1 MHITSMTFPLEGLT
15 INKVLSLNLTACKHK
30 IEELSRTA
38 KGEAMSLPCLGFLT
52 PDLAVFCS

>member
-1 MHITSMTFPLEGLT
+1 MHITGVTFPLEGLT

-38 KGEAMSLPCLGFLT
+38 KGVSLRLAFGSESLP
-52 PDLAVFCS
+52 AVF